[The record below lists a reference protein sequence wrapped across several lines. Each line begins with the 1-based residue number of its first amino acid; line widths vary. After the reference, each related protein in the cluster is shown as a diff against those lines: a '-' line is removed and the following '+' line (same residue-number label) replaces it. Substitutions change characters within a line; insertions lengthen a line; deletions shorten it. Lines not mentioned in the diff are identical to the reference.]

1 MFLYF
6 VLHILPGISLRGWI
20 DELAIAAYLAGVLPL
35 GAIALQELGL
45 FGGPSAKR
53 QWHHILLLI
62 SFLVVSHIAMIFG
75 MVDPTLSGWQPP
87 MPQTEMQHMGHMH
100 HMDQTG
106 MGSSM
111 HHDSMHMDH
120 N

>member
-1 MFLYF
+1 
-6 VLHILPGISLRGWI
+6 
-20 DELAIAAYLAGVLPL
+20 
-35 GAIALQELGL
+35 
-45 FGGPSAKR
+45 
-53 QWHHILLLI
+53 
-62 SFLVVSHIAMIFG
+62 MIFG